1 LPKIRIFPNALSNHL
16 TAGTPNITLAG
27 ADPRLAG
34 GRLTIDL
41 DALAANWLHLA
52 EKSRPART
60 AAVVKADAYGL
71 GIIHAVPVLWK
82 AGCRTFF
89 VALAE
94 EGLRVKAVAP
104 DAQVFV
110 LNGFFA
116 EAFPVYEQ
124 SNLVPVLG
132 SLQEL
137 AGWKEL
143 NAGRAEKLPYALHV
157 DTGMNRLGLT
167 VSEAVRFAGDE
178 TDDRPVLLITHLATA
193 DDQAHALSKRQFESF
208 QTLRASFSG
217 IESSI
222 ANSPG
227 IFHSLNKGYELSRPG
242 VAMYGGEPLSGIA
255 NPMRPVVTA
264 EARIVQIRKGLKGE
278 TAGYGATATLTRD
291 TRIAICSVGYA
302 DGYLRSAS
310 GSGIPLRQVLEK
322 GGAGFIAGKKV
333 PVLGRVTMDLTSF
346 DISGLDEN
354 DVRPGDYIELF
365 GNNIS
370 LDDAARA
377 AGTIGYELLT
387 SLGNRYHRR
396 YLYSGNEL

>member
-1 LPKIRIFPNALSNHL
+1 LPKTRICQNGSSDHL
-16 TAGTPNITLAG
+16 TARKPHITTAG

-41 DALAANWLHLA
+41 DALAANWRLLA
-52 EKSRPART
+52 DKSKPAQT
-60 AAVVKADAYGL
+60 GAVVKADAYGL
-71 GIIHAVPVLWK
+71 GIVHVVPVLWQ

-104 DAQVFV
+104 DARVFV

-116 EAFPVYEQ
+116 DAFPVYEQ
-124 SNLVPVLG
+124 SDLIPVLG
-132 SLQEL
+132 SLHDFSL
-137 AGWKEL
+137 WNGC
-143 NAGRAEKLPYALHV
+143 NAGRNDKLPYALHV
-157 DTGMNRLGLT
+157 DTGMNRLGLS
-167 VSEAVRFAGDE
+167 VDEALAFSVDE
-178 TDDRPVLLITHLATA
+178 QAEKPVLLITHLATG
-193 DDQAHALSKRQFESF
+193 DDPAHALNRRQFESF
-208 QTLRASFSG
+208 QKLRAIFAG

-227 IFHSLNKGYELSRPG
+227 IFHAASGDFDLSRPG
-242 VAMYGGEPLSGIA
+242 VAMYGGEPLSGTA
-255 NPMRPVVTA
+255 NPMRPVVTL

-278 TAGYGATATLTRD
+278 TVGYGATATLERD

-310 GSGIPLRQVLEK
+310 GSGVPLRKAVP
-322 GGAGFIAGKKV
+322 GGGEGFVAGKKV
-333 PVLGRVTMDLTSF
+333 PIIGRVTMDLTSF
-346 DISGLDEN
+346 DITDLAEDA
-354 DVRPGDYIELF
+354 VKPGDHIELF
-365 GNNIS
+365 GTNIA

-387 SLGNRYHRR
+387 SLGSRYHRR
-396 YLYSGNEL
+396 YLHSGKSG

>member
-1 LPKIRIFPNALSNHL
+1 M
-16 TAGTPNITLAG
+16 TARTPNITTAG

-41 DALAANWLHLA
+41 DALVANWLLLA
-52 EKSRPART
+52 ERSKPART
-60 AAVVKADAYGL
+60 GAVVKADAYGL
-71 GIIHAVPVLWK
+71 GIVHVVPVLWK

-89 VALAE
+89 VAVAE

-116 EAFPVYEQ
+116 EALPVYEQ
-124 SNLVPVLG
+124 SNLIPVLG
-132 SLQEL
+132 SLREL
-137 AGWKEL
+137 AVWQ
-143 NAGRAEKLPYALHV
+143 NANATRTEKLPYALHV

-167 VSEAVRFAGDE
+167 VNEAIRFAGDAA
-178 TDDRPVLLITHLATA
+178 DHSPVLLLTHLATA
-193 DDQAHALSKRQFESF
+193 DDQTHALSQRQFESF
-208 QTLRASFSG
+208 QKLRANFSG

-227 IFHSLNKGYELSRPG
+227 IFHSLNAGYELSRPG
-242 VAMYGGEPLSGIA
+242 VAMYGGEPVSGIT
-255 NPMRPVVTA
+255 NPMRPVVTS
-264 EARIVQIRKGLKGE
+264 EARIIQIRTGLEGE

-291 TRIAICSVGYA
+291 TRIAICSIGYA

-310 GSGIPLRQVLEK
+310 GSGVPLRQTLNS
-322 GGAGFIAGKKV
+322 GGIGFIAGKKV
-333 PVLGRVTMDLTSF
+333 PVIGRVTMDMTSF
-346 DISGLDEN
+346 DISDLEET
-354 DVRPGDYIELF
+354 DVREGDYIELF
-365 GNNIS
+365 GTNIS

-396 YLYSGNEL
+396 YVYSGNEI

>member
-1 LPKIRIFPNALSNHL
+1 MDI
-16 TAGTPNITLAG
+16 G

-41 DALAANWLHLA
+41 GALVANWRLLAERSKPALA
-52 EKSRPART
+52 

-71 GIIHAVPVLWK
+71 GIVHVVPALWR
-82 AGCRTFF
+82 AGCRSFF

-104 DAQVFV
+104 DARVFV

-116 EAFPVYEQ
+116 EAFPIYEQ
-124 SNLVPVLG
+124 SDLIPVIG
-132 SLQEL
+132 SLEEL
-137 AGWKEL
+137 AGWRRA
-143 NAGRAEKLPYALHV
+143 NADRREKLAYALHV

-167 VSEAVRFAGDE
+167 VEEAESIARDGGQQ
-178 TDDRPVLLITHLATA
+178 PILLLSHLAAA
-193 DDQAHALSKRQFESF
+193 DEQGHGLTRRQFESF
-208 QTLRASFSG
+208 QKLRGLFEG

-227 IFHSLNKGYELSRPG
+227 IFHAGSPAQELTRPG
-242 VAMYGGEPLSGIA
+242 IALYGGEALSGAA
-255 NPMRPVVTA
+255 NPMRPVVTL
-264 EARIVQIRKGLKGE
+264 EARIVQVRSARKGE
-278 TAGYGATATLTRD
+278 TAGYGATALLERD

-310 GSGIPLRQVLEK
+310 GSGVPLRQVVA
-322 GGAGFIAGKKV
+322 GGAQGHIAGQRV

-346 DISGLDEN
+346 DVTDIAPEH
-354 DVRPGDYIELF
+354 VAAGDFIELF
-365 GNNIS
+365 GRNIP
-370 LDDAARA
+370 LDEAARA

-396 YLYSGNEL
+396 YIGAKEA

>member
-1 LPKIRIFPNALSNHL
+1 MIAKIPRI
-16 TAGTPNITLAG
+16 TTTG

-41 DALAANWLHLA
+41 DALVSNWLLLA
-52 EKSRPART
+52 EKSKPART

-71 GIIHAVPVLWK
+71 GIVHVVPVLWK

-89 VALAE
+89 VAVAE

-124 SNLVPVLG
+124 SDLIPVLG
-132 SLQEL
+132 SLREL
-137 AGWKEL
+137 ASWKEL

-167 VSEAVRFAGDE
+167 VTEAVRFAGE
-178 TDDRPVLLITHLATA
+178 AADDRPILLITHLATA
-193 DDQAHALSKRQFESF
+193 DDQNHALSPRQFESF
-208 QTLRASFSG
+208 QKLRANFSG

-227 IFHSLNKGYELSRPG
+227 IFHSLNTGYELSRPG

-264 EARIVQIRKGLKGE
+264 EARIIQVRMGLKGE
-278 TAGYGATATLTRD
+278 TAGYGATATLSRD
-291 TRIAICSVGYA
+291 TRIAICSIGYA

-310 GSGIPLRQVLEK
+310 GSGVPLRQTLNS
-322 GGAGFIAGKKV
+322 GGIGFIAGKKV
-333 PVLGRVTMDLTSF
+333 PVIGRVTMDMTSF
-346 DISGLDEN
+346 DISDLDEG
-354 DVRPGDYIELF
+354 DAREGDYIELF
-365 GNNIS
+365 GTNIS

-396 YLYSGNEL
+396 YLYSGNEI

>member
-1 LPKIRIFPNALSNHL
+1 MPH
-16 TAGTPNITLAG
+16 ITTTG

-41 DALAANWLHLA
+41 DALVTNWLLLA
-52 EKSRPART
+52 EKSKPART

-71 GIIHAVPVLWK
+71 GIIHVVPVLWK

-124 SNLVPVLG
+124 SNLIPVLG
-132 SLQEL
+132 SLREL
-137 AGWKEL
+137 ASWKEL

-167 VSEAVRFAGDE
+167 VNEAIRFAGESADN
-178 TDDRPVLLITHLATA
+178 RPILLITHLATA
-193 DDQAHALSKRQFESF
+193 DEPTHVLSQRQFESF
-208 QTLRASFSG
+208 QKLRANFSG

-227 IFHSLNKGYELSRPG
+227 IFHSLNTGYELSRPG
-242 VAMYGGEPLSGIA
+242 VAMYGGEPLSSA
-255 NPMRPVVTA
+255 NNPMRPVVTS
-264 EARIVQIRKGLKGE
+264 EARIVQVRTGLKGE
-278 TAGYGATATLTRD
+278 TAGYGATATLSRD
-291 TRIAICSVGYA
+291 TRIAVCSVGYA

-310 GSGIPLRQVLEK
+310 GSGVPLRLALDN
-322 GGAGFIAGKKV
+322 GGYGFIAGKKV
-333 PVLGRVTMDLTSF
+333 PVIGRVTMDLTSF
-346 DISGLDEN
+346 DISELNEGEAN
-354 DVRPGDYIELF
+354 AGDYIELF
-365 GNNIS
+365 GSNIS

-396 YLYSGNEL
+396 YLYSGNEI

>member
-1 LPKIRIFPNALSNHL
+1 MSH
-16 TAGTPNITLAG
+16 ITTTG

-41 DALAANWLHLA
+41 DALVANWLVLA
-52 EKSRPART
+52 EKSKPSRT

-71 GIIHAVPVLWK
+71 GIIHVVPVLWK

-124 SNLVPVLG
+124 SNLIPVLG
-132 SLQEL
+132 SLREL
-137 AGWKEL
+137 ATWKEL
-143 NAGRAEKLPYALHV
+143 NVDRAEKLPYALHV

-167 VSEAVRFAGDE
+167 VNEAIRFAGE
-178 TDDRPVLLITHLATA
+178 SSDDRPILLITHLATA
-193 DDQAHALSKRQFESF
+193 DEQKHELSQRQFESF
-208 QTLRASFSG
+208 QKLRVNFSG

-227 IFHSLNKGYELSRPG
+227 IFHSLNTGYELNRPG
-242 VAMYGGEPLSGIA
+242 VAMYGGEPLSGVT
-255 NPMRPVVTA
+255 NPMRPVVTS
-264 EARIVQIRKGLKGE
+264 EARIVQIRTGLKGE
-278 TAGYGATATLTRD
+278 TAGYGATALLTRD
-291 TRIAICSVGYA
+291 TRIAVCSVGYA

-310 GSGIPLRQVLEK
+310 GSGVPLRQTLDN
-322 GGAGFIAGKKV
+322 GGSGFIAGRKV
-333 PVLGRVTMDLTSF
+333 PIIGRVTMDLTSF
-346 DISGLDEN
+346 DISELDEGEAN
-354 DVRPGDYIELF
+354 PGDYIELF
-365 GNNIS
+365 GSNIS

-396 YLYSGNEL
+396 YLYSGNEI

>member
-1 LPKIRIFPNALSNHL
+1 MTAAESRI
-16 TAGTPNITLAG
+16 TTTG

-41 DALAANWLHLA
+41 DALAANWRLLA
-52 EKSRPART
+52 EKSHPARA

-71 GIIHAVPVLWK
+71 GIVHVVPVLWQ

-116 EAFPVYEQ
+116 DAFPVYEQ
-124 SNLVPVLG
+124 SDLIPVLG
-132 SLQEL
+132 SLHEV
-137 AGWKEL
+137 AAWRRL
-143 NAGRAEKLPYALHV
+143 NADRAEKLAYALHV
-157 DTGMNRLGLT
+157 DTGMNRLGLA
-167 VSEAVRFAGDE
+167 VDEAGYFAVDAAG
-178 TDDRPVLLITHLATA
+178 DRPVLLITHLAAA
-193 DDQAHALSKRQFESF
+193 DEQSHQLNRRQFESF
-208 QTLRASFSG
+208 QKLRADFAG

-227 IFHSLNKGYELSRPG
+227 IFHALSAGYELTRPG
-242 VAMYGGEPLSGIA
+242 IAMYGGEPLFGVA
-255 NPMRPVVTA
+255 NPMRSVVTL

-278 TAGYGATATLTRD
+278 TAGYGATATLGRD

-302 DGYLRSAS
+302 DGYLRSSS
-310 GSGIPLRQVLEK
+310 GSGVPLRAAVAA

-333 PVLGRVTMDLTSF
+333 PVIGRVTMDLTCF
-346 DISGLDEN
+346 DVTDIGESDIEA
-354 DVRPGDYIELF
+354 GDHIELF
-365 GNNIS
+365 GPNIA

-396 YLYSGNEL
+396 YLSSAKDD

>member
-1 LPKIRIFPNALSNHL
+1 M
-16 TAGTPNITLAG
+16 TAKMQHIATTG

-41 DALAANWLHLA
+41 DALVANWLLLA
-52 EKSRPART
+52 ERSKPART

-71 GIIHAVPVLWK
+71 GIIHVVPVLWK

-124 SNLVPVLG
+124 SNLTPVLG

-137 AGWKEL
+137 ASWKAL
-143 NAGRAEKLPYALHV
+143 NAGRTEKLPYALHV

-167 VSEAVRFAGDE
+167 VNEAIRFAGE
-178 TDDRPVLLITHLATA
+178 SKDDKPILLITHLATA
-193 DDQAHALSKRQFESF
+193 DEQKHELSQRQFESF
-208 QTLRASFSG
+208 QKLREHFSG

-227 IFHSLNKGYELSRPG
+227 IFHSLNAGYELSRPG
-242 VAMYGGEPLSGIA
+242 VAMYGGEPVSGIA
-255 NPMRPVVTA
+255 NPMRPVVTS
-264 EARIVQIRKGLKGE
+264 EARIVQIRTGLKGE
-278 TAGYGATATLTRD
+278 TAGYGATARLTRD

-310 GSGIPLRQVLEK
+310 GSGVPLRQTLNN
-322 GGAGFIAGKKV
+322 GGCGFIAGKTV
-333 PVLGRVTMDLTSF
+333 PIIGRVTMDLTSF
-346 DISGLDEN
+346 DISELAEGEAKA
-354 DVRPGDYIELF
+354 GDYIELF
-365 GNNIS
+365 GSNIS

-396 YLYSGNEL
+396 YLYSGNEI

>member
-1 LPKIRIFPNALSNHL
+1 MAKTTHV
-16 TAGTPNITLAG
+16 TATG

-41 DALAANWLHLA
+41 DALVANWLLLA
-52 EKSRPART
+52 EKSKPART

-71 GIIHAVPVLWK
+71 GIVHVVPVLWSV
-82 AGCRTFF
+82 GCRTFF

-116 EAFPVYEQ
+116 EAFPIYER
-124 SNLVPVLG
+124 SNLIPVLG

-137 AGWKEL
+137 ANWREL
-143 NAGRAEKLPYALHV
+143 NAGRTEKLPYALHV

-167 VSEAVRFAGDE
+167 VSEAIRFAGE
-178 TDDRPVLLITHLATA
+178 SADDGPVLLITHLATA
-193 DDQAHALSKRQFESF
+193 DEPTHELSQRQFESF
-208 QTLRASFSG
+208 QKLRANFSG

-227 IFHSLNKGYELSRPG
+227 IFHSSNTGYELSRPG
-242 VAMYGGEPLSGIA
+242 VAMYGGEPLSGVA
-255 NPMRPVVTA
+255 NPMRPVVTS
-264 EARIVQIRKGLKGE
+264 EARIVQIRTGLKGE
-278 TAGYGATATLTRD
+278 TAGYGATATLDRD

-310 GSGIPLRQVLEK
+310 GSGVPLRQTLNS
-322 GGAGFIAGKKV
+322 GGSGFIACKRV
-333 PVLGRVTMDLTSF
+333 PIIGRVTMDLTSF
-346 DISGLDEN
+346 DISELKEDEAK
-354 DVRPGDYIELF
+354 PGDYIELF
-365 GNNIS
+365 GSNIS
-370 LDDAARA
+370 LDEAARA

-396 YLYSGNEL
+396 YLYSGNEI

>member
-1 LPKIRIFPNALSNHL
+1 MPH
-16 TAGTPNITLAG
+16 ITTTG

-41 DALAANWLHLA
+41 DALVANWLLLA
-52 EKSRPART
+52 EKSKPART

-71 GIIHAVPVLWK
+71 GIIHVVPVLWK

-124 SNLVPVLG
+124 SNLIPVLG
-132 SLQEL
+132 SLREL
-137 AGWKEL
+137 ASWKEL

-167 VSEAVRFAGDE
+167 VNEAIRFAGESADN
-178 TDDRPVLLITHLATA
+178 RPILLITHLATA
-193 DDQAHALSKRQFESF
+193 DEPTHVLSQRQFESF
-208 QTLRASFSG
+208 QKLRANFSG

-227 IFHSLNKGYELSRPG
+227 IFHSLNTGYELSRPG
-242 VAMYGGEPLSGIA
+242 VAMYGGEPLSSA
-255 NPMRPVVTA
+255 NNPMRPVVTS
-264 EARIVQIRKGLKGE
+264 EARIVQVRTGLKGE
-278 TAGYGATATLTRD
+278 TAGYGATATLSRD
-291 TRIAICSVGYA
+291 TRIAVCSVGYA

-310 GSGIPLRQVLEK
+310 GSGVPLRLALDN
-322 GGAGFIAGKKV
+322 GGYGFIAGKKV
-333 PVLGRVTMDLTSF
+333 PVIGRVTMDLTSF
-346 DISGLDEN
+346 DISELNEGEAN
-354 DVRPGDYIELF
+354 AGDYIELF
-365 GNNIS
+365 GSNIS

-396 YLYSGNEL
+396 YLYSGNEI

>member
-1 LPKIRIFPNALSNHL
+1 LIARKPQ
-16 TAGTPNITLAG
+16 ITTAG

-41 DALAANWLHLA
+41 DALVANFRLLA
-52 EKSRPART
+52 EKSKPAQT
-60 AAVVKADAYGL
+60 GAVVKADAYGL
-71 GIIHAVPVLWK
+71 GIVHVVPVLWQ

-94 EGLRVKAVAP
+94 EGLRVKAFAP
-104 DAQVFV
+104 DARVFI

-124 SNLVPVLG
+124 SDLIPVLG
-132 SLQEL
+132 SLHEL
-137 AGWKEL
+137 SLWKTL
-143 NAGRAEKLPYALHV
+143 NKGRTDKLPYALHV
-157 DTGMNRLGLT
+157 DTGMNRLGLG
-167 VSEAVRFAGDE
+167 VDEALAFAADE
-178 TDDRPVLLITHLATA
+178 QAEKPVLLITHLATG
-193 DDQAHALSKRQFESF
+193 DDPAHALNQRQFESF
-208 QTLRASFSG
+208 QKLRAAFAG

-227 IFHSLNKGYELSRPG
+227 IFHAASGNFDLSRPG
-242 VAMYGGEPLSGIA
+242 VAMYGGEPLSDST
-255 NPMRPVVTA
+255 NPMRPVVTL
-264 EARIVQIRKGLKGE
+264 EARIVQIRTGLKGE
-278 TAGYGATATLTRD
+278 TVGYGATATLKRD

-310 GSGIPLRQVLEK
+310 GSGVPLRNAVP
-322 GGAGFIAGKKV
+322 GGGEGFVAGKKV
-333 PVLGRVTMDLTSF
+333 PVIGRVTMDLTSF
-346 DISGLDEN
+346 DITDLAEN
-354 DVRPGDYIELF
+354 AVKPGDYIEFF
-365 GNNIS
+365 GPNIA

-396 YLYSGNEL
+396 YLNTKKGE

>member
-1 LPKIRIFPNALSNHL
+1 L
-16 TAGTPNITLAG
+16 TARKPQITTAG

-41 DALAANWLHLA
+41 DALVANWRFLA
-52 EKSRPART
+52 EKSKPAQT
-60 AAVVKADAYGL
+60 GAVVKADAYGL
-71 GIIHAVPVLWK
+71 GIVHIVPVLWQ

-104 DAQVFV
+104 DARVFI

-124 SNLVPVLG
+124 SDLIPVLG
-132 SLQEL
+132 SLHEL
-137 AGWKEL
+137 GLWTKL
-143 NAGRAEKLPYALHV
+143 NKGSAAKLPYALHV
-157 DTGMNRLGLT
+157 DTGMNRLGLG
-167 VSEAVRFAGDE
+167 VDEALTLAADE
-178 TDDRPVLLITHLATA
+178 QAEKPVLLITHLATG
-193 DDQAHALSKRQFESF
+193 DDPAHALNQRQFESF
-208 QTLRASFSG
+208 QKLRAAFAG

-227 IFHSLNKGYELSRPG
+227 IFHSASGNFDLSRPG
-242 VAMYGGEPLSGIA
+242 VAMYGGEPLSDST
-255 NPMRPVVTA
+255 NPMRPVVTL
-264 EARIVQIRKGLKGE
+264 EARIVQIRTGLKGE
-278 TAGYGATATLTRD
+278 TVGYGATATLKRD

-310 GSGIPLRQVLEK
+310 GSGVPLRNAVP
-322 GGAGFIAGKKV
+322 GGGEGFVAGKKV
-333 PVLGRVTMDLTSF
+333 PVIGRVTMDLTSF
-346 DISGLDEN
+346 DITDLAEN
-354 DVRPGDYIELF
+354 AVKPGDYIEFL
-365 GNNIS
+365 GPNIA

-396 YLYSGNEL
+396 YLNTKKGE